1 MFLEQREINRRKA
14 FEHLVEIIKGQNKD
28 TIVFCKE
35 FQYSTKRGK
44 IHKYIPVNSITEAI
58 EKYPNQKL
66 ERCNGFNFVQIK

>member
-28 TIVFCKE
+28 TIVFGKE

-44 IHKYIPVNSITEAI
+44 IHKFIPV
-58 EKYPNQKL
+58 K
-66 ERCNGFNFVQIK
+66 RCNGFNFVQIK

>member
-1 MFLEQREINRRKA
+1 MFLEQIEINRRKA

-28 TIVFCKE
+28 TIVFGKE

-58 EKYPNQKL
+58 KKYPNQKL
-66 ERCNGFNFVQIK
+66 ERYNGFIFVQIK